1 MHVKVRSHLDQA
13 KSPRVKPA
21 LIDQF
26 LNTANNFM
34 YDQLCKTFQVNQ
46 QARDGLRA
54 LTVNDLPLTPT
65 ANVFT
70 YPVNYMQETA
80 LQVLIG
86 GVWQSSTPTTYLAKN
101 LLPKNY
107 FTQTSATSVKHIESD
122 AGTTVYCGSNI
133 VTSGQLSYI
142 KKYPQMYW
150 SQVAISASATA
161 LTVGVMYYVATS
173 SVTHNAVTYIV
184 GDTFT
189 AVSAVLTGAG
199 TVNAI
204 QNSLLD
210 DSLWEEMCT
219 RAAAFISGSLEDY
232 SRFQVKTSEENKS

>member
-1 MHVKVRSHLDQA
+1 MHAKVRSHVDQV
-13 KSPRVKPA
+13 KSPRLKA
-21 LIDQF
+21 ELIDEG
-26 LNTANNFM
+26 LNFANN
-34 YDQLCKTFQVNQ
+34 YLYNQLCKIFQVDQ

-54 LTVNDLPLTPT
+54 LTVNDFALTPT

-70 YPVNYMQETA
+70 YPANYMQETA

-86 GVWQSSTPTTYLAKN
+86 GVWQSSTPTTYSEKN
-101 LLPKNY
+101 LLSKNY
-107 FTQTSATSVKHIESD
+107 FTQTSATNVKHIESD
-122 AGTTVYCGSNI
+122 AGTTVYCGSNT

-150 SQVAISASATA
+150 SQTAVSASATA

-173 SVTHNAVTYIV
+173 TVTHNAVTYIA

-210 DSLWEEMCT
+210 DSLWEEICT
-219 RAAAFISGSLEDY
+219 RAADFVRESLGST
-232 SRFQVKTSEENKS
+232 VGPV